1 MVPGMPILLLCLLA
15 AGISPAVRETVTV
28 DAPLVALT
36 HVRVIDGLGHAAV
49 EGQTVVIEKGRIAS
63 VGVGAAPAGAQV
75 IDLPGRT
82 VLPGLV
88 GMHDHLF
95 MTAVIAPTLLR
106 QFNEV
111 ANSATRLYLASGV
124 TTIRTT
130 GSLEPYA
137 DLELKKRIDR
147 GDLPGPRVFV
157 TGPYLEGKG
166 SFAFQLHEL
175 RDAEDARRTVAFWAD
190 AGATSFKAYMN
201 ITRDELKAA
210 ADEAHKR
217 GLKITGHLCSVGYRE
232 AAALGIDNLEHGFLV
247 DTEFVPGKKPDLC
260 PPQPDA
266 IASIA
271 SLDPD
276 GPQARALIQDLVARH
291 VAVTSTLPVFEA
303 SQPGHLPDPRALAL
317 LLPEA
322 RVSVLAARATALG
335 KQNDAGQPKF
345 ADWYRTNQKLE
356 RAFVKAGG
364 LLLAGSDPTGVGAV
378 LAGLADQREVELLVE
393 EGFTPVEAIQIAT
406 SNGARFLGESDLGVV
421 AKGKLADLV
430 VVAGDPSVHIADL
443 EKVELVF
450 KDGLGY
456 DPGKLL
462 APIRGLVGVQ

>member
-1 MVPGMPILLLCLLA
+1 MPILLLCLLA
-15 AGISPAVRETVTV
+15 IDLSPSVLETVAV

-63 VGVGAAPAGAQV
+63 VGAGAAPPGARV

-95 MTAVIAPTLLR
+95 MTVVMTPAR

-111 ANSATRLYLASGV
+111 AFSAPRLYLASGV
-124 TTIRTT
+124 TTIRTA
-130 GSLEPYA
+130 GALEPYA

-147 GDLPGPRVFV
+147 GDSPGPRIFA

-166 SFAFQLHEL
+166 SFAFQMHEL
-175 RDAEDARRTVAFWAD
+175 RDADDARRTVAFWAD
-190 AGATSFKAYMN
+190 AGATSFKAYMH

-210 ADEAHKR
+210 IDEAHKR

-247 DTEFVPGKKPDLC
+247 DTEFTPSKQPDVC
-260 PPQPDA
+260 PPPA
-266 IASIA
+266 ENMAA
-271 SLDPD
+271 LARLDPD
-276 GPQARALIQDLVARH
+276 GPQARALIADLVARH

-303 SQPGHLPDPRALAL
+303 GQPGHLPDPRALEL

-322 RVSVLAARATALG
+322 RVSVLAARAETMSKPDKPFL
-335 KQNDAGQPKF
+335 
-345 ADWYRTNQKLE
+345 ADWYRVNQKLE

-364 LLLAGSDPTGVGAV
+364 LLLAGADPTGVGGV

-393 EGFTPVEAIQIAT
+393 EGFTPIEAIQIAT
-406 SNGARFLGESDLGVV
+406 SNGARYLGQSDLGVV
-421 AKGKLADLV
+421 APGKLADLV
-430 VVAGDPSVHIADL
+430 VVEGDPSTRIADL

-450 KDGLGY
+450 KDGRGY
-456 DPGKLL
+456 DPRKLL
-462 APIRGLVGVQ
+462 APVRGLVGVQ